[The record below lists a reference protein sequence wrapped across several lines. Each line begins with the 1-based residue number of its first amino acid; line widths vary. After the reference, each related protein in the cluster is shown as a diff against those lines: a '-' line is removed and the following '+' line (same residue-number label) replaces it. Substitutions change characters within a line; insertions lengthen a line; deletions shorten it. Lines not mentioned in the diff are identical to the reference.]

1 MKSPVA
7 ILALS
12 LFVTSPASADI
23 WGGFI
28 DGTIDGAIIG
38 GIIDGEE
45 GAIDGAIIGGT
56 IGAID
61 GAQREIDRERNRYY
75 HYRHYDHYQTRR
87 APPQKRQDAAKNL
100 VVEIQLALRRL
111 GYNPGPA
118 DGIAGQATARAVQ
131 KYKADWGLPQDNRIT
146 QDLLRHMRQNGG

>member
-1 MKSPVA
+1 MRCLAFLVLSIFPSSAA
-7 ILALS
+7 I
-12 LFVTSPASADI
+12 ADI

-28 DGTIDGAIIG
+28 DGAIDGAIIG

-45 GAIDGAIIGGT
+45 GAVDGAAIGGT

-61 GAQREIDRERNRYY
+61 GAQREIDRERDRYY
-75 HYRHYDHYQTRR
+75 FNRRLDRYDTRR
-87 APPQKRQDAAKNL
+87 AVPPKKKNAAQNL
-100 VVEIQLALRRL
+100 VVEVQLALRRL

-131 KYKADWGLPQDNRIT
+131 AYKSDWGLPQDNMIT
-146 QDLLRHMRQNGG
+146 PDLLRHMRQHGG